1 MRSSP
6 SIVPGHAGETV
17 YLVLDDF
24 GARGQVFRE
33 TDPQHADLESTI
45 GDLIAGQYND
55 PVAVIA
61 FNALEGWSRDV
72 SADIATEIQRRADMA
87 FEDVS
92 SSIERFVDRHVG
104 WERQLTLRLP
114 RSPPRLRVV
123 R

>member
-6 SIVPGHAGETV
+6 SIVPSDAGETV

-24 GARGQVFRE
+24 GAHGQVFRE

-45 GDLIAGQYND
+45 ADLIGGQFND

-61 FNALEGWSRDV
+61 FNPTEGWSRDV
-72 SADIATEIQRRADMA
+72 SADVASEIQRRADMA

-92 SSIERFVDRHVG
+92 STVERFVERHAG
-104 WERQLTLRLP
+104 LERQLTLRLP
-114 RSPPRLRVV
+114 ARSTLRLV